1 MSKKQL
7 FGKTEQVKIELV
19 GKIDRLT
26 EQECRELMALLQL
39 TIDGIEE
46 LEKRFDIVSFGD
58 KL

>member
-1 MSKKQL
+1 MQL
-7 FGKTEQVKIELV
+7 FGKTEQVKFELV

-46 LEKRFDIVSFGD
+46 LQQRFDVVGLSD

>member
-19 GKIDRLT
+19 GKIGRLT
-26 EQECRELMALLQL
+26 ERECRELMALLQL

-46 LEKRFDIVSFGD
+46 LQQRFDIVSLGD

>member
-1 MSKKQL
+1 MKSLKKKL
-7 FGKTEQVKIELV
+7 SEKIGE
-19 GKIDRLT
+19 LT

-46 LEKRFDIVSFGD
+46 LQQRFDVVGLSD